1 MGNHYSNNLSIVANK
16 INQAK
21 SVFILTGAGISKE
34 SGIPTFREP
43 DGFWAQHSIED
54 LATPYGFNR
63 NPKLVWEW
71 YEMRR
76 QMCLQAEPNAGHYA
90 LVELESLLIN
100 RNAQFLLA
108 TQNIDGLH
116 SRAGS
121 SSEYLF
127 ELHGSI
133 NQCRSVNFINYPIP
147 SDEIKTIPFTGF
159 DELPPFDDHG
169 NMLRPHIVWFTEQL
183 DPFHIEKCYQFTETC
198 DVCLSIGTM
207 GAVFPAAEFPILAKQ
222 NGAFTVEVNP
232 NITEISNYMD
242 VMINTSAA
250 FALPLLLEWI
260 KSN

>member
-1 MGNHYSNNLSIVANK
+1 MGNQNINNLSIVADK
-16 INQAK
+16 INQAN

-76 QMCLQAEPNAGHYA
+76 QMCLQADPNAGHYA
-90 LVELESLLIN
+90 LVELETLLIN
-100 RNAQFLLA
+100 RKGLFLLA

-116 SRAGS
+116 TRAGS
-121 SSEYLF
+121 SSDNMI
-127 ELHGSI
+127 ELHGNI
-133 NQCRSVNFINYPIP
+133 NQCRSVNYSDYPIP
-147 SDEIKTIPFTGF
+147 ANDIRTIPFTGF
-159 DELPPFDDHG
+159 DELPPFDEHG

-183 DPFHIEKCYQFTETC
+183 DPSYLDKCYRFAETC

-207 GAVFPAAEFPILAKQ
+207 GAVFPAAEFPIIAKR
-222 NGAFTVEVNP
+222 NGALTVEFNP
-232 NITEISNYMD
+232 SLTEISSYMD
-242 VMINTSAA
+242 VIINTSAA
-250 FALPLLLEWI
+250 FALPLLLERI
-260 KSN
+260 KSS